1 VLLDMVEK
9 TAEFRGG
16 GGGQRQ
22 TLELR
27 VRSELSKSRKN
38 QEL

>member
-1 VLLDMVEK
+1 MVEK
-9 TAEFRGG
+9 TVEFRG

-27 VRSELSKSRKN
+27 VRSELSKSGKN
-38 QEL
+38 Q